1 MKFLTKL
8 IKILLIGFGTLA
20 LLVSIFFGYAD
31 IPLADLKEKYAPP
44 PSAFISVDGMEVHFR
59 DEGRSSDSTPI
70 VLIHGTGASLHTFD
84 GWTPELSKDRRV
96 IRMDLPG
103 YGLTGPFPDRDYSIE
118 NYVSFL
124 KQFLDSMGIE
134 TCVLAGN
141 SLGGGIAWRFTS
153 KYPETVERLILIDS
167 TGYPDESESL
177 PIAFEV
183 AKIPIVKNLFKFI
196 TPRLV
201 ARSSLENVYSDKTK
215 VTDELVDR
223 YFDLTLRE
231 GNREAFVDRFEAK
244 KDTTAYRKIKEITQ
258 PTLVLWGED
267 DRLKPIESAYRFHSD
282 LPNDT
287 LVILPNLGHVPMEE
301 NPEES
306 VKPVLTFLKY

>member
-1 MKFLTKL
+1 MKFRTKL
-8 IKILLIGFGTLA
+8 IKILLISAGILA

-44 PSAFISVDGMEVHFR
+44 PSAFISVDGMNVHFR
-59 DEGRSSDSTPI
+59 DEGNSSDSIPI
-70 VLIHGTGASLHTFD
+70 VLIHGTGASLQTFD
-84 GWTPELSKDRRV
+84 GWTSTLSKDRRV

-124 KQFLDSMGIE
+124 AQFLDSMGIE

-167 TGYPDESESL
+167 TGYPDEAESL
-177 PIAFEV
+177 PIAFEL

-267 DRLKPIESAYRFHSD
+267 DRLKPIEAAYRFHRD

-301 NPEES
+301 DPEES
-306 VKPVLTFLKY
+306 LKPVLTFVEY

>member
-1 MKFLTKL
+1 MKFLTKSL
-8 IKILLIGFGTLA
+8 KILLIGFGTLA

-31 IPLADLKEKYAPP
+31 IPLTDLKEKYAPP

-59 DEGRSSDSTPI
+59 DEGSSSDSIPI
-70 VLIHGTGASLHTFD
+70 VLIHGTGASLQTFD
-84 GWTPELSKDRRV
+84 GWTSTLSKDRRV

-153 KYPETVERLILIDS
+153 KYPETVKRLILIDS
-167 TGYPDESESL
+167 TGYPDEAESL

-244 KDTTAYRKIKEITQ
+244 KDTTAYRKIREITQ
-258 PTLVLWGED
+258 PTLILWGED

-301 NPEES
+301 DPEES
-306 VKPVLTFLKY
+306 LKPVLTFVKY

>member
-1 MKFLTKL
+1 MKFLAKSL
-8 IKILLIGFGTLA
+8 KILLIGFGTLA
-20 LLVSIFFGYAD
+20 LLVSISFGYAD
-31 IPLADLKEKYAPP
+31 IPLTDLKEKYAPP
-44 PSAFISVDGMEVHFR
+44 PSAFVSVDGMEVHFR
-59 DEGRSSDSTPI
+59 DEGRSSDSIPL
-70 VLIHGTGASLHTFD
+70 VLIHGTGASLQTFD
-84 GWTPELSKDRRV
+84 GWTSTLSKDRRV

-124 KQFLDSMGIE
+124 KHFLDSVGIE
-134 TCVLAGN
+134 TCVLGGN

-153 KYPETVERLILIDS
+153 KYPEMVDRLILIDAS
-167 TGYPDESESL
+167 GYPDEAESL

-258 PTLVLWGED
+258 PTLVLWGKD
-267 DRLKPIESAYRFHSD
+267 DRLKPIASAYRFHSD

-301 NPEES
+301 DPEES
-306 VKPVLTFLKY
+306 VKPVLTFVKY

>member
-1 MKFLTKL
+1 MEFLTKL

-59 DEGRSSDSTPI
+59 DEGRSSDSIPI
-70 VLIHGTGASLHTFD
+70 VLIHGTGASLQTFD
-84 GWTPELSKDRRV
+84 GWTSTLSKDRRV

-167 TGYPDESESL
+167 TGYPDEAESL

-258 PTLVLWGED
+258 STLVLWGED
-267 DRLKPIESAYRFHSD
+267 DRLKPIAAAYRFHSD

-301 NPEES
+301 DPEES
-306 VKPVLTFLKY
+306 LKPVLTFLKY